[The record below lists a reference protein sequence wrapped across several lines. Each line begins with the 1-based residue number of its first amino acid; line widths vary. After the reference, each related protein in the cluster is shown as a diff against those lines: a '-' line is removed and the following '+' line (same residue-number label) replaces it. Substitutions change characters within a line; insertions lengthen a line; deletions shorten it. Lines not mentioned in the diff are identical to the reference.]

1 MKTSVRHKDSEPRA
15 LLTRDLLER
24 GRTGGYPVEYL
35 RSRVRGRRSRMIRD
49 WKPLIYGTPP
59 AEYLASPQY
68 HGFVRERSLDGLW
81 QSLQQEHQWIFS
93 QLDEGMRRML
103 APYFLYAELRT
114 ITSCLRLLQGEKAQE
129 TAAVLAGSLLC
140 GKLRHTLSGGEPAAA
155 VGSIEELFLGISPAF
170 RGMKDAYEGKGL
182 RDMEQ
187 MLVGRYLEAV
197 LKQPLH
203 PVLRELFVRIIDA
216 RNILSLYKSLRLA
229 SRDPSVFIAG
239 GKVTVERLRDLQ
251 ERDDLFATIALVRQ
265 AAGVTI
271 AAPEPTQVEVAL
283 YRGIT
288 RFLRLEGRDPL
299 GVGLI
304 VDYLWRCSLEV
315 TNLSLLFAGKDL
327 EREAVAAELV
337 Q

>member
-1 MKTSVRHKDSEPRA
+1 MTRTVRHRDGAPETILPRG
-15 LLTRDLLER
+15 LLER

-35 RSRVRGRRSRMIRD
+35 LSRVRGRRSRLIPD
-49 WKPLIYGTPP
+49 WKPLIYGAPP

-68 HGFVRERSLDGLW
+68 HGFIRERSLDGLW

-103 APYFLYAELRT
+103 APYFLYAELRS
-114 ITSCLRLLQGEKAQE
+114 ITVCLRMLEGEKAQE
-129 TAAVLAGSLLC
+129 TAPVLAGSLLC
-140 GKLRHTLSGGEPAAA
+140 GKLKQALSGGEADAA
-155 VGSIEELFLGISPAF
+155 VAAVEELFCGISPAF
-170 RGMKDAYEGKGL
+170 RGMQEVHEKKGMREL
-182 RDMEQ
+182 EQ
-187 MLVGRYLEAV
+187 QLVGRYLGAV

-229 SRDPSVFIAG
+229 SRDDSIFLPG
-239 GKVTVERLRDLQ
+239 GTIPVERLRDLQ
-251 ERDDLFATIALVRQ
+251 ERDDLFAAVTLVRQ
-265 AAGVTI
+265 AAGITI

-288 RFLRLEGRDPL
+288 RFLKREGRDPL
-299 GVGLI
+299 SVGLI
-304 VDYLWRCSLEV
+304 IDYLWRCSMEV
-315 TNLSLLFAGKDL
+315 TNLSVLFAGKDL
-327 EREAVAAELV
+327 EREAIAAELV